1 MTGKRTGFADQAVEL
16 GRAFDRTFAQ
26 APTLDAGASTGFLRV
41 RVGGDAYAFALD
53 AIVGLFVDK
62 AVVPL
67 PRAGPQM
74 LGIAGIRGAIVPV
87 YSLRGLLGY
96 EVERECPRWL
106 VLARSP
112 APVGLAFE
120 QFGGYLEARPSD
132 LAPAPR
138 TDSHILGT
146 LRSESGPCAIL
157 GIPSILEALDDGRR
171 HAGDALKER

>member
-1 MTGKRTGFADQAVEL
+1 VTDERVGFAEQAIEL

-26 APTLDAGASTGFLRV
+26 APSLDAGESTGFLRV

-62 AVVPL
+62 TVVAL
-67 PRAGPQM
+67 PSAALEM

-87 YSLRGLLGY
+87 YSLRSLLGY
-96 EVERECPRWL
+96 TVERECPRWL

-112 APVGLAFE
+112 KPVGLAFE
-120 QFGGYLEARPSD
+120 EFVGYVQARPSD

-138 TDSHILGT
+138 TDSHVLGT
-146 LRSESGPCAIL
+146 VRAELAACAVL
-157 GIPSILEALDDGRR
+157 SIPSILETLGNRR
-171 HAGDALKER
+171 RRSGDPLKER